1 MTFVVFYFISNF
13 HLIYVFFPRMAGKK
27 EFIQMEG
34 SFILTMVS
42 LVHWMFT
49 GAVKTFFAY
58 TQ

>member
-1 MTFVVFYFISNF
+1 MYI
-13 HLIYVFFPRMAGKK
+13 FFPRTAGKK

-42 LVHWMFT
+42 LVHWMFA
-49 GAVKTFFAY
+49 GLAKSFFSY

>member
-1 MTFVVFYFISNF
+1 
-13 HLIYVFFPRMAGKK
+13 MAGKK

-42 LVHWMFT
+42 LVHWMFA